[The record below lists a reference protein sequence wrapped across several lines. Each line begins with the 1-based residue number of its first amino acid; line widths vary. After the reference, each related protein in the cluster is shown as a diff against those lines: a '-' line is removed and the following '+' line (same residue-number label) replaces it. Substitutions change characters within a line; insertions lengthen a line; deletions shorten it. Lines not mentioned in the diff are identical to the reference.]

1 MSVLLLRLAG
11 PMQSWGVQS
20 RFTVRDTG
28 LEPSKSGV
36 VGLLCAAL
44 GRRREEPVA
53 DLAALTMGVRVD
65 QEGVM
70 ARDYHTAGKGGIL
83 KASGKVER
91 KNLVVSS
98 RYYLSDARFLV
109 GLEGDDLDLLT
120 QLHTALRD
128 PHWPLYLG
136 RKAFVP
142 GEPVWLKDG
151 LLPDADLLAALGT
164 YPWLG
169 YDSRKRPDQVRL
181 VLEDPENGPQVR
193 TDQPL
198 SFAERRFAPRRVR
211 TEFISS
217 EDLTG
222 FRNLSGLSG
231 GEPCTSPN

>member
-53 DLAALTMGVRVD
+53 DLAALKMGVRVD
-65 QEGVM
+65 QEGTL
-70 ARDYHTAGKGGIL
+70 ARDYHTAGKGGYL
-83 KASGKVER
+83 KASGAVER
-91 KNLVVSS
+91 KNLVVST
-98 RYYLSDARFLV
+98 RYYLADARFLV
-109 GLEGDDLDLLT
+109 GLEADDLGLL
-120 QLHTALRD
+120 QRFHGALHN

-142 GEPVWLKDG
+142 GEPVWVADG
-151 LLPDADLLAALGT
+151 LRSNQGLLEALRT

-169 YDSRKRPDQVRL
+169 HDSRHHPDQVRL
-181 VLEDPENGPQVR
+181 VLEDPEGPEVR
-193 TDQPL
+193 PDQPM
-198 SFAERRFAPRRVR
+198 SFAERRFTPRRVITR
-211 TEFISS
+211 FMPAPPLKQEDGRCISP
-217 EDLTG
+217 D
-222 FRNLSGLSG
+222 
-231 GEPCTSPN
+231 